1 MTYIL
6 GGNSNANLTGVH
18 PDVVRVV
25 RRAITL
31 TTVDF
36 AVIEGR
42 RTLTRQKQLV
52 DSGASKTLASK
63 HLTGDAVDLAAWVGG
78 RHSWDW
84 PLYYRLAEAMRDAA
98 IIEQVKLRWGGVW
111 DRCLNDLQGDLEDDV
126 ADYVKRRKAMKP
138 GESVFIDGPH
148 FERFDA

>member
-1 MTYIL
+1 MTFKL
-6 GGNSNANLTGVH
+6 GGNSEANLTGVH
-18 PDVVRVV
+18 PDLVRVV

-31 TTVDF
+31 TQVDF

-42 RTLTRQKQLV
+42 RTEQRQAQLF
-52 DSGASKTLASK
+52 AAKATKTLNSK
-63 HLTGDAVDLAAWVGG
+63 HLTGYAVDLAAWAAG

-98 IIEQVKLRWGGVW
+98 MVEQVKLRWGGVW

-126 ADYVKRRKAMKP
+126 ADYVKRRKALGKQA
-138 GESVFIDGPH
+138 FIDGPH